1 MPTAA
6 LRDKVGRSAGCPA
19 RPILFSKFAD
29 DGTPF
34 GFERRIRA
42 PDGQPGSE
50 CGNAGAYVERGIA
63 KQNKGD
69 LDGAMADQ
77 NQAIQLNP
85 INAIAYT
92 NRRLLLY
99 KIIYNIDLSF

>member
-1 MPTAA
+1 LADPLDVQLGRFFFRNLPMTVLLSDSSRAFGHQTANQEA
-6 LRDKVGRSAGCPA
+6 NV
-19 RPILFSKFAD
+19 
-29 DGTPF
+29 
-34 GFERRIRA
+34 E
-42 PDGQPGSE
+42 
-50 CGNAGAYVERGIA
+50 NAGAYVERGIA
-63 KQNKGD
+63 NQNKGD

>member
-34 GFERRIRA
+34 GFGHQTANQEA
-42 PDGQPGSE
+42 NLE
-50 CGNAGAYVERGIA
+50 NAGTYFERGIA
-63 KQNKGD
+63 KQKKGD
-69 LDGAMADQ
+69 LTEPWLTKIRPSNSIRLMPSPTPTAACCY
-77 NQAIQLNP
+77 IKL
-85 INAIAYT
+85 YT
-92 NRRLLLY
+92 
-99 KIIYNIDLSF
+99 I